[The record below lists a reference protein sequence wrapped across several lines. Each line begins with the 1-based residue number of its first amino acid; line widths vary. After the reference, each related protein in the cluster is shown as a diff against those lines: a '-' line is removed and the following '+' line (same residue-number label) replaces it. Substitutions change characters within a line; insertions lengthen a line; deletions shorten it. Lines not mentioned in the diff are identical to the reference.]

1 MQLISIMFKIFIL
14 TLLLVVTPI
23 SHSEEVEIGGLLLDN
38 TISRQGHD
46 FYYQFSL
53 LWQDIPKTQG
63 INVQIIEQLVPRA
76 GTRLMI
82 KMNNITIYATHMGRR
97 QSSIKRRVEQ
107 AVFILINAIARSDD
121 NFDNPDMANNGW

>member
-1 MQLISIMFKIFIL
+1 MFKIFTL
-14 TLLLVVTPI
+14 SLLLLIAPI
-23 SHSEEVEIGGLLLDN
+23 THSDEVEIGGLLLDN

-46 FYYQFSL
+46 FYHQFSQ

-76 GTRLMI
+76 GTRLMVN
-82 KMNNITIYATHMGRR
+82 MNNRTIYATHMGRR
-97 QSSIKRRVEQ
+97 QSSIKKRVEQ

-121 NFDNPDMANNGW
+121 NFNNPDMANNGW